1 MKEDFVVAER
11 MAEEMDLAEK
21 MCRRAIWLYLVLLVF
36 EGALRKWF
44 LPSLATPLLLVRD
57 PIAIYL
63 MFEGFRHRWLT
74 SGYVKVMMTVAS
86 VSALA
91 TLLVGHHNLFVSLYG
106 WRIYFFHFPVIF
118 VMGKVLA
125 RDDLLKMG
133 RFFLYLSIPMTLLV
147 VAQFYSPQTAWVN
160 VGVGGEGGAGFGG
173 ALGYMRPPGTFSFTS
188 GYVSFQA
195 VVGCFLLY
203 FLVSNELLDEERRLP
218 KWVLAVAVVCYLVSI
233 PTSISRTHFFQT
245 LVFLAF
251 LGMAAF
257 RKNRLKVYFLQ
268 AVVLTLLA
276 VFILSAWG
284 VADTMMEAFNAR
296 FTGANEVEGG
306 VRGVLG
312 ERYVGGLLGAFLN
325 TDIPICGYGMGLGT
339 NAGASLMGGNMY
351 SFGFN
356 AEVEWERVLGECGLL
371 MGTVILG
378 VRLLFSLDICYKA
391 YRCLIA
397 RTDML
402 PWMLSAGMMLTV
414 PQGQWGIPTNLGF
427 CILFGGLALAAVKTS
442 EEED

>member
-1 MKEDFVVAER
+1 MKEDFVVDER

-268 AVVLTLLA
+268 AVVLTSLA

>member
-63 MFEGFRHRWLT
+63 MFEGLRHRWLT

-91 TLLVGHHNLFVSLYG
+91 TLLLGHHNLFVSLYG

>member
-1 MKEDFVVAER
+1 

-91 TLLVGHHNLFVSLYG
+91 TLLLGHHNLFVSLYG

>member
-91 TLLVGHHNLFVSLYG
+91 TLLLGHHNLFVSLYG

-251 LGMAAF
+251 LGMAVF

-268 AVVLTLLA
+268 AVVLTSLA

>member
-1 MKEDFVVAER
+1 
-11 MAEEMDLAEK
+11 MAETF
-21 MCRRAIWLYLVLLVF
+21 CRRAIWLYLVLLIF

-63 MFEGFRHRWLT
+63 VYEGFRHRWLD
-74 SGYVKVMMTVAS
+74 SNYVKVMMTVAS

-91 TLLVGHHNLFVSLYG
+91 TLLLGHHNLFVSLYG

-218 KWVLAVAVVCYLVSI
+218 KWMLAVAVVCYLVSI

>member
-91 TLLVGHHNLFVSLYG
+91 TLLLGHHNLFVSLYG

>member
-1 MKEDFVVAER
+1 MRDEQALALSAGES
-11 MAEEMDLAEK
+11 DLAYR
-21 MCRRAIWLYLVLLVF
+21 MCRRAIWFYLVLLIF

-63 MFEGFRHRWLT
+63 VYEGFRHRWLD
-74 SGYVKVMMTVAS
+74 SNYVKVMVVVAT

-118 VMGKVLA
+118 VMGQVLT
-125 RDDLLKMG
+125 RDDLIRMG
-133 RFFLYLSIPMTLLV
+133 RFILYLSIPMTLLV

-160 VGVGGEGGAGFGG
+160 RGLGGEGGAGFQG
-173 ALGYMRPPGTFSFTS
+173 AMGYMRPPGTFSFIS
-188 GYVSFQA
+188 GYVLYQA

-203 FLVSNELLDEERRLP
+203 YLMMNRNLEEKRQLPGWLLP
-218 KWVLAVAVVCYLVSI
+218 VLVVCYLISI

-251 LGMAAF
+251 WGIAAF
-257 RKNRLKVYFLQ
+257 RKDNLKVYFLH
-268 AVVLTLLA
+268 ALIVGLLA
-276 VFILSAWG
+276 VFVLSLWG
-284 VADTMMEAFNAR
+284 VADTMLEVFNAR
-296 FTGANEVEGG
+296 LEGASKVEGG
-306 VRGVLG
+306 VKGTLG
-312 ERYVGGLLGAFLN
+312 DRYLGGLLGAFQN
-325 TDIPICGYGMGLGT
+325 TDIPVLGYGMGLGT
-339 NAGASLMGGNMY
+339 NAGARLMGGNMY

-356 AEVEWERVLGECGLL
+356 AENEWGRIVGECGLL
-371 MGTVILG
+371 LGTVLIG
-378 VRLLFSLDICYKA
+378 IRLFFSLEMWRKA
-391 YRCLIA
+391 YQCLTL

-402 PWMLSAGMMLTV
+402 PWMLSAGMLLTV

-427 CILFGGLALAAVKTS
+427 CILLGGFTLVAVKTS
-442 EEED
+442 GK

>member
-91 TLLVGHHNLFVSLYG
+91 TLLLGHHNLFVSLYG

-371 MGTVILG
+371 MGTVMLG